1 MKSRLL
7 PILIA
12 GFVLALG
19 FLLAVQVTQTVNKV
33 DATTAPDATPTAE
46 DFNQTVAPVI
56 FDTIS
61 EDKERL
67 RITGTS
73 GPGATISVR
82 NDGQAIRQ
90 VNANGDG
97 KWNTVIKIEGN
108 PVMII
113 DLLATM
119 EDGVSIRSDETV
131 FRIPAPKTIQE
142 IEGEAL
148 RPALLMVT
156 APGGPTRVVQSPFS
170 GLPQA
175 GPISMGPIEYDNA
188 GSAIFSGSSESTGT
202 VRIFAGGKLIGQRPV
217 VANGRWFFIAAE
229 SLPGGTYQMSVQ
241 LEDEFGEKHTL
252 EVPFERL
259 SHAQGED
266 ASGRSLRLNYDP
278 EIWQISRTVYGGG
291 RQYTAIFA
299 PIEEIESETLE
310 PEE

>member
-7 PILIA
+7 PILIT

-19 FLLAVQVTQTVNKV
+19 FLLAVQVAQTVNKADV
-33 DATTAPDATPTAE
+33 IAAPLTVPSSD
-46 DFNQTVAPVI
+46 DFNQTVAPAI

-61 EDKERL
+61 EDNERL

-73 GPGATISVR
+73 EPGAIISVR
-82 NDGQAIRQ
+82 NDGQGFRQ
-90 VNANGDG
+90 LNANGDG
-97 KWNTVIKIEGN
+97 KWDTVIKIEGN

-142 IEGEAL
+142 IEGETL

-170 GLPQA
+170 GWPQA
-175 GPISMGPIEYDNA
+175 GPISMGPIEYDDA
-188 GSAIFSGSSESTGT
+188 GSAIFSGSSDSSGT
-202 VRIFAGGKLIGQRPV
+202 VRIFAGTKLIGQRPV
-217 VANGRWFFIAAE
+217 IANGRWFFIAAE
-229 SLPGGTYQMSVQ
+229 SLPDGPYNLSVE
-241 LEDEFGEKHTL
+241 LEDEFGEKHRL
-252 EVPFERL
+252 DVPFERL
-259 SHAQGED
+259 THAQDVQD
-266 ASGRSLRLNYDP
+266 AGRSLRLNYEP
-278 EIWQISRTVYGGG
+278 EIWQISRTVHGGG

-299 PIEEIESETLE
+299 PIEDSETPE
-310 PEE
+310 PAPEP